1 MSKKL
6 SKKLKWVIPFAVLS
20 VTCMSVGI
28 VSGCKKK
35 PPVEEHT
42 HAYEWKHDNDEHWK
56 ECPADGAE
64 QEGTR
69 GEHVF
74 VAGECECGA
83 TETVV
88 VKKYGKV
95 TGTVKLHKL
104 GGYETDFT
112 DVTVDMGDEV
122 QPVFDKTT
130 GTFTIDEVEVDKY
143 YSLTVSKP
151 GYQSYAVTVQV
162 PTENETVTI
171 GGQKGIVLEYQ
182 AFSVIVYDEEL
193 HDFSNINNENPT
205 IKVNGRGGQ
214 SLDIISSDTYEDV
227 SLKIET
233 KASNG
238 GVVQGV
244 ILKFEDGKSAILNI
258 KTDQSLIQYR
268 PELWGM
274 KSVFGDRWVESKAG
288 SVTAEDKNKFNGDG
302 VELNLVRKGGK
313 LIAFVDGRFILETSL
328 PDGYEDDKVQVG
340 FYSFDVKQN
349 AEWAIGVSETL
360 PALESALD
368 IEVTQPDNAGCT
380 VTATP
385 EKQKYAFGEEVELTV
400 TAASGYMLSALTVNG
415 EDKFS
420 ALNEGKLTLLADRE
434 NIEVAATFVEKEDM
448 ALNLTVKGKKLGQTT
463 ALAAGTKVSFSGI
476 SEKFTVNAEGKIT
489 ADTIAKARYTISVD
503 GYFAKDIILDEN
515 LTEVVLEYDTFYAG
529 YHKPG
534 SAGGGDGDNWDGYY
548 GNPDKI
554 DKSHVNDAD
563 PYFTVDSTDF
573 YQYTNDKYSDVVASI
588 TAKAGMTNDE
598 KNECP
603 TIGLVFEGNKAVILR
618 IQMLESGGYKI
629 QWIGSRNWLETSIN
643 GNWDFGTGEEFYNPI
658 SNTLKEKYVSTGL
671 KLSLMR
677 KGDTV
682 YAFIDDVFVAKQTIT
697 GYADKQC
704 SVMFAIAGVKG
715 TQNIPFDITSS
726 VTAPSASVTDKTT
739 DTNGTVTL
747 STTTA
752 EVGTDVTVKVKPN
765 DGYIIGTVKVNG
777 VDVTDRLSGGEYTFT
792 LSGDTEVEATFEEIV
807 VGSINA
813 EVSGK
818 KLGVTG
824 NSLSGDTQVVLT
836 SATAGTR
843 QATLS
848 TVEGKTVLKV
858 DEIIAGKWTVQIE
871 GYIAA
876 EIEVAKNAEYTT
888 AISLEYDT
896 FKDLL
901 GWGKF
906 NFTNQNADTPK
917 FGITNDCAVI
927 LTKDTYAGGVMA
939 SIYLKGENM
948 TAGEGGLVF
957 RFVGEGMADNG
968 ETFTVVM
975 QGTKKVQV
983 SENNL
988 WSKTTVAE
996 GAKFNNLIYF
1006 IECDDDNAH
1015 RYADEHSEEY
1025 LADYANGELKLSV
1038 LRKES
1043 TFYVFLNGRF
1053 VGKQTIAEKY
1063 KNAQCEVGFITA
1075 QLGNTTDWKYWNV
1088 DITDDATDFPALTA
1102 TVTNKTAQDA
1112 HGTVTGIP
1120 AEAVTLGDEVTVTV
1134 TPDDRYKLAALTVN
1148 GVDVTSQISGKDY
1161 TFTVKGATTVTATFE
1176 EIIYGTIEA
1185 EITGKK
1191 LGVTDN
1197 AIAAGTEVTLTAAGF
1212 DPIKVTAVDKE
1223 GVITLSKELPAATWT
1238 VKVEG
1243 YFTTDIIVKAT
1254 ADGEYNTAIA
1264 LEYDLLE
1271 NLTLSWG
1278 WGDKADLSKQ
1288 NDGKIQQLSGTTQWV
1303 SSKDSYNTVAI
1314 SASLLKDGGRQGVF
1328 IRFGDKY
1335 AMIQKENN
1343 DKISWNGE
1351 GNLWGNGTN
1360 ILRETWTEYVKPL
1373 DMDNNEYV
1381 VTLVRE
1387 ANRIFV
1393 FVNGDYYDTK
1403 TLADEYADVKCNVG
1417 IYCTNCPSGERT
1429 FNIEEDISEYRKGAT
1444 VTAVADETQ
1453 GSVEIENAGNIKVGD
1468 TVTVTITPV
1477 EGKFLELLKVGE
1489 TAVRVNVNGETGVAT
1504 YELLVTDAAMTVSA
1518 TFVNAPAGEAEASV
1532 SGAEMGNIPMEVNG
1546 KTLTFK
1552 PESGLDVLLTVKD
1565 NKVKGKL
1572 VPGNYTASLEG
1583 CYDINVTVG
1592 EDGTFENLDDGFKFE
1607 KILFVTNGINEPTK
1621 NIFGEN
1627 NPVVWSADNT
1637 HAASTGKIV
1646 SDKAGK
1652 IYEWSV
1658 EEYQDVALTVTLKS
1672 GNGNQGLIMRFGGQQ
1687 KDVRLRF
1694 EGTKAQWI
1702 GGGGGGWWWGSSC
1715 INDRWDFGSGEDYAN
1730 NMSAALLAKYNG
1742 DGLKLTLARKGG
1754 TVYAL
1759 IDGKIYSAQS
1769 VSDFADKKVR
1779 LAVFVEGATSG
1790 YNIPFVI
1797 EDTDE
1802 VLARAGVAAGTD
1814 LTGYMGTWTNEEGN
1828 LKVEGNRGYAEFNTS
1843 GVKESA
1849 KIHIAK
1855 DNAGEQGLI
1864 YRFSDGKYIA
1874 VRYQKYEKD
1883 SVEKYKIQY
1892 TMDTI
1897 LITDGSLKNW
1907 TDFNIEGE
1915 DATAFVANGADLTF
1929 IRDGNTFYVM
1939 LNDKL
1944 LDKSTLDNKYSEM
1957 QGAMGVM
1964 IWNSNK
1970 VAFGYEHKT
1979 GDDVTVPAE

>member
-1 MSKKL
+1 MSKKF

-20 VTCMSVGI
+20 LTCASVG
-28 VSGCKKK
+28 VMAGCKD
-35 PPVEEHT
+35 PEEEHT
-42 HAYEWKHDNDEHWK
+42 HVYEWQHNETEHWK
-56 ECPADGAE
+56 ECPADGEEEA
-64 QEGTR
+64 GTR
-69 GEHVF
+69 GEHLF

-83 TETVV
+83 TETVA

-122 QPVFDKTT
+122 HPVFDKTT
-130 GTFTIDEVEVDKY
+130 GTFTIDEVEVNKY

-151 GYQSYAVTVQV
+151 GYQPYTVTVQV

-244 ILKFEDGKSAILNI
+244 ILKFEDGKCAILNI

-368 IEVTQPDNAGCT
+368 IDVTQPDNAGCT

-463 ALAAGTKVSFSGI
+463 ALAEGTKVSLSGI

-489 ADTIAKARYTISVD
+489 ADTIAKARYTISVE

-534 SAGGGDGDNWDGYY
+534 SAGGGDNDNWDGYY

-618 IQMLESGGYKI
+618 IQMLESGGYKV

-682 YAFIDDVFVAKQTIT
+682 YAFVDDVFVAKQTIT

-715 TQNIPFDITSS
+715 TQNIPFDISS
-726 VTAPSASVTDKTT
+726 GVAAPTASVTDKTT

-752 EVGTDVTVKVKPN
+752 EVGTDVTIKVEPN
-765 DGYIIGTVKVNG
+765 DGYIIGTVEVNG

-792 LSGDTEVEATFEEIV
+792 LSGDTEVEATFEEITT
-807 VGSINA
+807 GSINA

-843 QATLS
+843 QAALS

-858 DEIIAGKWTVQIE
+858 DEIVAGKWTVQIE

-876 EIEVAKNAEYTT
+876 EIEVAKNGEYTT
-888 AISLEYDT
+888 AITLEYDT
-896 FKDLL
+896 FSVIVHDRELHDFSNVNNPNSTIKVNGSGKQSFNVISQDKYDAVCVTINTQSKSAGVIQGILL
-901 GWGKF
+901 KFEDGNYAIMNIKTDQSLVQYRPGMWGMNSVFGSDKWVESAAGTVTQSDIDKF
-906 NFTNQNADTPK
+906 NGDGVVLKLVRT
-917 FGITNDCAVI
+917 
-927 LTKDTYAGGVMA
+927 GGKMYTFVD
-939 SIYLKGENM
+939 G
-948 TAGEGGLVF
+948 
-957 RFVGEGMADNG
+957 RFVHVAALPEGYEDD
-968 ETFTVVM
+968 
-975 QGTKKVQV
+975 KVQV
-983 SENNL
+983 GFFAFDVKANAEWAIDISETL
-988 WSKTTVAE
+988 
-996 GAKFNNLIYF
+996 
-1006 IECDDDNAH
+1006 
-1015 RYADEHSEEY
+1015 
-1025 LADYANGELKLSV
+1025 
-1038 LRKES
+1038 
-1043 TFYVFLNGRF
+1043 
-1053 VGKQTIAEKY
+1053 
-1063 KNAQCEVGFITA
+1063 
-1075 QLGNTTDWKYWNV
+1075 
-1088 DITDDATDFPALTA
+1088 PALTA
-1102 TVTNKTAQDA
+1102 TVTNETAQDA

-1120 AEAVTLGDEVTVTV
+1120 AEAVTLGDEVTVTIAPEEGYIIG
-1134 TPDDRYKLAALTVN
+1134 TLKVN
-1148 GVDVTSQISGKDY
+1148 DVDVTSKISGKDY
-1161 TFTVKGATTVTATFE
+1161 TFAVKGNTTVVATFE
-1176 EIIYGTIEA
+1176 EIVVGSINAEVSGKRLGASDLNGLKVTLKNSLNEYIGTVSGGKLEISDVISGTYTVSTEYTIAETEIAVEANTEYTEAIDLTQRVFIHNLYGDKVADSEIDYTHVFDENGYVAVGENGGYIYEFIPEAYGNVVFSTVFKKSSTTQNIQAIGFIFGDYWNNEKLGAAVRIEENVGNGTAKFQWQGDWGGCAPGINFGATTGWQDFNDGFNPISSELKAKYAGEGITVTIVRNGTTLDTYLDGVLAHRAENVKKLTADMKVYPFIATQDATPNSKFYFSIDKLETAEAKIAVTPTTGISVTTDKTSYSAGEEATITVSREEGYVLDKIQIGARCYDKLEFDENAVATIKVKIAGNVEIKTTASQVTMTKTSLESNVIGKKYGSTENLVIADGTAFKVFNNNFSYLGTVTDGKISIPSIVNGTYTVHVEDENYVDNTVTVGDTAYTSDITLAYLIFTSAPASADLSEIYSGKVTATGKGGIELTTKESYTDCTVEAVFDVPDYNSRRYSVALIFDDGKDFRVDLAVQDNGSNMLQETNWNSMMLNWAWVNFPENYFAEGTNSYTEA
-1185 EITGKK
+1185 EIRSEFIAKGLTYKLERTG
-1191 LGVTDN
+1191 
-1197 AIAAGTEVTLTAAGF
+1197 
-1212 DPIKVTAVDKE
+1212 
-1223 GVITLSKELPAATWT
+1223 ST
-1238 VKVEG
+1238 VKL
-1243 YFTTDIIVKAT
+1243 YI
-1254 ADGEYNTAIA
+1254 N
-1264 LEYDLLE
+1264 
-1271 NLTLSWG
+1271 
-1278 WGDKADLSKQ
+1278 
-1288 NDGKIQQLSGTTQWV
+1288 
-1303 SSKDSYNTVAI
+1303 
-1314 SASLLKDGGRQGVF
+1314 GVLM
-1328 IRFGDKY
+1328 K
-1335 AMIQKENN
+1335 
-1343 DKISWNGE
+1343 
-1351 GNLWGNGTN
+1351 
-1360 ILRETWTEYVKPL
+1360 
-1373 DMDNNEYV
+1373 
-1381 VTLVRE
+1381 
-1387 ANRIFV
+1387 
-1393 FVNGDYYDTK
+1393 
-1403 TLADEYADVKCNVG
+1403 
-1417 IYCTNCPSGERT
+1417 
-1429 FNIEEDISEYRKGAT
+1429 
-1444 VTAVADETQ
+1444 
-1453 GSVEIENAGNIKVGD
+1453 
-1468 TVTVTITPV
+1468 
-1477 EGKFLELLKVGE
+1477 
-1489 TAVRVNVNGETGVAT
+1489 T
-1504 YELLVTDAAMTVSA
+1504 YEL
-1518 TFVNAPAGEAEASV
+1518 
-1532 SGAEMGNIPMEVNG
+1532 
-1546 KTLTFK
+1546 
-1552 PESGLDVLLTVKD
+1552 
-1565 NKVKGKL
+1565 
-1572 VPGNYTASLEG
+1572 
-1583 CYDINVTVG
+1583 
-1592 EDGTFENLDDGFKFE
+1592 
-1607 KILFVTNGINEPTK
+1607 
-1621 NIFGEN
+1621 
-1627 NPVVWSADNT
+1627 
-1637 HAASTGKIV
+1637 TG
-1646 SDKAGK
+1646 
-1652 IYEWSV
+1652 
-1658 EEYQDVALTVTLKS
+1658 
-1672 GNGNQGLIMRFGGQQ
+1672 
-1687 KDVRLRF
+1687 
-1694 EGTKAQWI
+1694 
-1702 GGGGGGWWWGSSC
+1702 
-1715 INDRWDFGSGEDYAN
+1715 DYAN
-1730 NMSAALLAKYNG
+1730 K
-1742 DGLKLTLARKGG
+1742 
-1754 TVYAL
+1754 
-1759 IDGKIYSAQS
+1759 SAQIRFIQDS
-1769 VSDFADKKVR
+1769 
-1779 LAVFVEGATSG
+1779 
-1790 YNIPFVI
+1790 N
-1797 EDTDE
+1797 
-1802 VLARAGVAAGTD
+1802 GTD
-1814 LTGYMGTWTNEEGN
+1814 GTKGFTFAINVPEATN
-1828 LKVEGNRGYAEFNTS
+1828 
-1843 GVKESA
+1843 
-1849 KIHIAK
+1849 
-1855 DNAGEQGLI
+1855 
-1864 YRFSDGKYIA
+1864 
-1874 VRYQKYEKD
+1874 
-1883 SVEKYKIQY
+1883 
-1892 TMDTI
+1892 
-1897 LITDGSLKNW
+1897 
-1907 TDFNIEGE
+1907 
-1915 DATAFVANGADLTF
+1915 
-1929 IRDGNTFYVM
+1929 
-1939 LNDKL
+1939 
-1944 LDKSTLDNKYSEM
+1944 
-1957 QGAMGVM
+1957 
-1964 IWNSNK
+1964 
-1970 VAFGYEHKT
+1970 
-1979 GDDVTVPAE
+1979 

>member
-1 MSKKL
+1 MFKETKMSKKL

-64 QEGTR
+64 EEGTR

-151 GYQSYAVTVQV
+151 GYQPYTVTVQV

-238 GVVQGV
+238 GVIQGV
-244 ILKFEDGKSAILNI
+244 ILKFEDGKCAILNI

-368 IEVTQPDNAGCT
+368 IEVTQPDDAGCT

-463 ALAAGTKVSFSGI
+463 ALAAGTKVSLSGI

-534 SAGGGDGDNWDGYY
+534 SAGGGDKDNWDGYY

-588 TAKAGMTNDE
+588 TVKSDMTDN
-598 KNECP
+598 CP
-603 TIGLVFEGNKAVILR
+603 TVGLVFEGNKAVMLR
-618 IQMLESGGYKI
+618 IEKKSDGNYKV
-629 QWIGSRNWLETSIN
+629 QWIGSGYWLETAIN
-643 GNWDFGTGEEFYNPI
+643 GNWDFGEGEEFYNPI

-715 TQNIPFDITSS
+715 TQNIPFDISS
-726 VTAPSASVTDKTT
+726 GVAAPTASVTDKTT

-752 EVGTDVTVKVKPN
+752 EVGTDVTVKVEPN

-858 DEIIAGKWTVQIE
+858 DEIVAGKWTVQIE

-876 EIEVAKNAEYTT
+876 EIEVAKAVEYTT

-896 FKDLL
+896 FSVIVYDHNLHDFSNVNNPNSTIKVNGSGKQSFDVISRDKYDDVCVTINTQSKSAGVIQGILL
-901 GWGKF
+901 KFEDGNYAMLNIKTDQSLVQYRPGMWGMNSVFGSDKWVESAAGTVTQSDIDKF
-906 NFTNQNADTPK
+906 N
-917 FGITNDCAVI
+917 
-927 LTKDTYAGGVMA
+927 
-939 SIYLKGENM
+939 
-948 TAGEGGLVF
+948 GEGVVLKLVRTGGKMYTF
-957 RFVGEGMADNG
+957 VDGRFVHVATLPEGYEDD
-968 ETFTVVM
+968 
-975 QGTKKVQV
+975 KVQV
-983 SENNL
+983 GFFAFDVNANAEWAISVSETL
-988 WSKTTVAE
+988 
-996 GAKFNNLIYF
+996 
-1006 IECDDDNAH
+1006 
-1015 RYADEHSEEY
+1015 
-1025 LADYANGELKLSV
+1025 
-1038 LRKES
+1038 
-1043 TFYVFLNGRF
+1043 
-1053 VGKQTIAEKY
+1053 
-1063 KNAQCEVGFITA
+1063 
-1075 QLGNTTDWKYWNV
+1075 
-1088 DITDDATDFPALTA
+1088 PALTA
-1102 TVTNKTAQDA
+1102 TVTNETARDA
-1112 HGTVTGIP
+1112 HGAVTGIP
-1120 AEAVTLGDEVTVTV
+1120 AEAVTLGDEVTVTIAPEEGYIIG
-1134 TPDDRYKLAALTVN
+1134 TLKVN

-1161 TFTVKGATTVTATFE
+1161 TFAVNGNTTVVATFE
-1176 EIIYGTIEA
+1176 EIVVGSINAEVSGKRLGASDLNGLKVTLKNSLNEYTGTVSGGKLEIPDVISGTYTVSTEYTIAKTEIAVEANTEYTEAIDLTQRVFIHNLYGDKVADSEIDYTHVFDENGYVAVGENGGYIYEFIPEAYGNVVFSTVFKKSSTTQNIQAIGFIFGDYWNNEKLGAAVRIEENVGNGTAKFQWQGDWGGCAPGINFGATTGWQDFNDGFNPISSELKAKYAGEGITVTIVRNGTTLDTYLDGVLAHRAENVKKLTADMKVYPFIATQDATPNSKFYFSIDKLETAEAKITVTPTTGISVTTDKTSYSAGEEATITVSREEGYVLDKIQIGARCYDKLEFDENAVATIKVKVAGNVAVKTTASQVTMTKTSLESNVFGKKYGSTENLVIADGTAFKVFNNNFSYLGTVTDGKISIPSIVNGTYTVHVDDENYVDNTVTVGDTAYISDITLAYLIFTSAPASADLSEIYSGKVTATGNGGIELTTKESYTDCTVEAVFDVPDYNSRRYSVALVFDDGKDFRVDLAVQDNGSNMLQETNWNSMMLNWAWVNFPAGYKIDGKDKTGNSYTEA
-1185 EITGKK
+1185 EIRSEFIAKGLTYK
-1191 LGVTDN
+1191 L
-1197 AIAAGTEVTLTAAGF
+1197 
-1212 DPIKVTAVDKE
+1212 
-1223 GVITLSKELPAATWT
+1223 
-1238 VKVEG
+1238 
-1243 YFTTDIIVKAT
+1243 
-1254 ADGEYNTAIA
+1254 
-1264 LEYDLLE
+1264 
-1271 NLTLSWG
+1271 
-1278 WGDKADLSKQ
+1278 
-1288 NDGKIQQLSGTTQWV
+1288 
-1303 SSKDSYNTVAI
+1303 
-1314 SASLLKDGGRQGVF
+1314 
-1328 IRFGDKY
+1328 
-1335 AMIQKENN
+1335 
-1343 DKISWNGE
+1343 
-1351 GNLWGNGTN
+1351 
-1360 ILRETWTEYVKPL
+1360 
-1373 DMDNNEYV
+1373 
-1381 VTLVRE
+1381 
-1387 ANRIFV
+1387 
-1393 FVNGDYYDTK
+1393 
-1403 TLADEYADVKCNVG
+1403 
-1417 IYCTNCPSGERT
+1417 ERT
-1429 FNIEEDISEYRKGAT
+1429 
-1444 VTAVADETQ
+1444 
-1453 GSVEIENAGNIKVGD
+1453 GSTIKLY
-1468 TVTVTITPV
+1468 I
-1477 EGKFLELLKVGE
+1477 
-1489 TAVRVNVNGETGVAT
+1489 NGVLMKT
-1504 YELLVTDAAMTVSA
+1504 YEL
-1518 TFVNAPAGEAEASV
+1518 
-1532 SGAEMGNIPMEVNG
+1532 
-1546 KTLTFK
+1546 
-1552 PESGLDVLLTVKD
+1552 
-1565 NKVKGKL
+1565 
-1572 VPGNYTASLEG
+1572 
-1583 CYDINVTVG
+1583 
-1592 EDGTFENLDDGFKFE
+1592 
-1607 KILFVTNGINEPTK
+1607 
-1621 NIFGEN
+1621 
-1627 NPVVWSADNT
+1627 
-1637 HAASTGKIV
+1637 TG
-1646 SDKAGK
+1646 
-1652 IYEWSV
+1652 
-1658 EEYQDVALTVTLKS
+1658 
-1672 GNGNQGLIMRFGGQQ
+1672 
-1687 KDVRLRF
+1687 
-1694 EGTKAQWI
+1694 
-1702 GGGGGGWWWGSSC
+1702 
-1715 INDRWDFGSGEDYAN
+1715 DYAN
-1730 NMSAALLAKYNG
+1730 K
-1742 DGLKLTLARKGG
+1742 
-1754 TVYAL
+1754 
-1759 IDGKIYSAQS
+1759 SAQIRFIQDS
-1769 VSDFADKKVR
+1769 
-1779 LAVFVEGATSG
+1779 
-1790 YNIPFVI
+1790 N
-1797 EDTDE
+1797 
-1802 VLARAGVAAGTD
+1802 GTD
-1814 LTGYMGTWTNEEGN
+1814 GTKGFTFAINVPEATN
-1828 LKVEGNRGYAEFNTS
+1828 
-1843 GVKESA
+1843 
-1849 KIHIAK
+1849 
-1855 DNAGEQGLI
+1855 
-1864 YRFSDGKYIA
+1864 
-1874 VRYQKYEKD
+1874 
-1883 SVEKYKIQY
+1883 
-1892 TMDTI
+1892 
-1897 LITDGSLKNW
+1897 
-1907 TDFNIEGE
+1907 
-1915 DATAFVANGADLTF
+1915 
-1929 IRDGNTFYVM
+1929 
-1939 LNDKL
+1939 
-1944 LDKSTLDNKYSEM
+1944 
-1957 QGAMGVM
+1957 
-1964 IWNSNK
+1964 
-1970 VAFGYEHKT
+1970 
-1979 GDDVTVPAE
+1979 

>member
-64 QEGTR
+64 EEGTR

-151 GYQSYAVTVQV
+151 GYQPYTVTVQV

-238 GVVQGV
+238 GVIQGV
-244 ILKFEDGKSAILNI
+244 ILKFEDGKCAILNI

-328 PDGYEDDKVQVG
+328 PEGYEDDKVQVG

-368 IEVTQPDNAGCT
+368 IEVTQPDDAGCT

-463 ALAAGTKVSFSGI
+463 ALAEGTKVSLSGI

-529 YHKPG
+529 YHEPG

-588 TAKAGMTNDE
+588 TVKSDMTDN
-598 KNECP
+598 CP
-603 TIGLVFEGNKAVILR
+603 TVGLVFEGNKAVMLR
-618 IQMLESGGYKI
+618 IEKKPDGNYKV
-629 QWIGSRNWLETSIN
+629 QWIGSGYWLETAIN

-682 YAFIDDVFVAKQTIT
+682 YAFVDDVFVAKQTIT

-704 SVMFAIAGVKG
+704 RVMFAIAGVKG

-726 VTAPSASVTDKTT
+726 VTAPTASVTDKTT

-752 EVGTDVTVKVKPN
+752 EVGTDVTVKVEPN

-858 DEIIAGKWTVQIE
+858 DEIVAGKWTVQIE

-888 AISLEYDT
+888 AISLEYDM
-896 FKDLL
+896 FKELL

-948 TAGEGGLVF
+948 KAGEGGLVF

-975 QGTKKVQV
+975 QNTKKVQV

-988 WSKTTVAE
+988 WNKTTVAE

-1025 LADYANGELKLSV
+1025 LADYANGGLKLSV

-1102 TVTNKTAQDA
+1102 TVTNETARDA

-1120 AEAVTLGDEVTVTV
+1120 AEAVTLGDEVTVTIAPEEGYIIG
-1134 TPDDRYKLAALTVN
+1134 TLKVN
-1148 GVDVTSQISGKDY
+1148 GVDVTSQISGKEY
-1161 TFTVKGATTVTATFE
+1161 TFAVKGNTTVVATFE
-1176 EIIYGTIEA
+1176 EIVVGSINAEVSGKRLGASDLNGLKVTLKNSLNEYIGTVSGGKLEIPDVISGTYTVSTEYTIAKTEIAVEANTEYTEAIDLTQRVFIHNLYGDKVADSEIDYTHVFDENGYVAVGENGGYIYEFIPEAYGNVVFSTVFKKSSTTQNIQAIGFIFGDYWNNEKLGAAVRIEENVGNGTAKFQWQGDWGGCAPGINFGATTSWQDFNDGFNPISSELKAKYAGEGITVTIVRNGTTLDTYLDGVLAHRAENVKKLTADMKVYPFIATQDATPNSKFYFSIDKLETAEAKIAVTPTTGISVTTDKTSYSAGEEATITVSREEGYVLDKIQIGARCYDKLEFDENAVATIKVKVAGNVEIKTTASQVTMTKTSLESNVIGKKYGSTENLVIADGTAFKVFNNNFSYLGTVTDGKISIPSIVNGTYTVHVDDENYVDNTVTVGDTAYTSDITLAYLIFTSAPASADLSEIYSGKVTATGNGGIELTTKESYTDCTVEAVFDVPDYNSRRYSVALVFDDGKDFRVDLAVQDNGSNMLQETNWNSMMLNWAWVNFPNDYFAAGNNSYTEA
-1185 EITGKK
+1185 EIRSEFIAKGLTYK
-1191 LGVTDN
+1191 L
-1197 AIAAGTEVTLTAAGF
+1197 
-1212 DPIKVTAVDKE
+1212 
-1223 GVITLSKELPAATWT
+1223 
-1238 VKVEG
+1238 
-1243 YFTTDIIVKAT
+1243 
-1254 ADGEYNTAIA
+1254 
-1264 LEYDLLE
+1264 
-1271 NLTLSWG
+1271 
-1278 WGDKADLSKQ
+1278 
-1288 NDGKIQQLSGTTQWV
+1288 
-1303 SSKDSYNTVAI
+1303 
-1314 SASLLKDGGRQGVF
+1314 
-1328 IRFGDKY
+1328 
-1335 AMIQKENN
+1335 
-1343 DKISWNGE
+1343 
-1351 GNLWGNGTN
+1351 
-1360 ILRETWTEYVKPL
+1360 
-1373 DMDNNEYV
+1373 
-1381 VTLVRE
+1381 
-1387 ANRIFV
+1387 
-1393 FVNGDYYDTK
+1393 
-1403 TLADEYADVKCNVG
+1403 
-1417 IYCTNCPSGERT
+1417 ERT
-1429 FNIEEDISEYRKGAT
+1429 
-1444 VTAVADETQ
+1444 
-1453 GSVEIENAGNIKVGD
+1453 GSTIKLY
-1468 TVTVTITPV
+1468 I
-1477 EGKFLELLKVGE
+1477 
-1489 TAVRVNVNGETGVAT
+1489 NGVLMKT
-1504 YELLVTDAAMTVSA
+1504 YEL
-1518 TFVNAPAGEAEASV
+1518 
-1532 SGAEMGNIPMEVNG
+1532 
-1546 KTLTFK
+1546 
-1552 PESGLDVLLTVKD
+1552 
-1565 NKVKGKL
+1565 
-1572 VPGNYTASLEG
+1572 
-1583 CYDINVTVG
+1583 
-1592 EDGTFENLDDGFKFE
+1592 
-1607 KILFVTNGINEPTK
+1607 
-1621 NIFGEN
+1621 
-1627 NPVVWSADNT
+1627 
-1637 HAASTGKIV
+1637 TG
-1646 SDKAGK
+1646 
-1652 IYEWSV
+1652 
-1658 EEYQDVALTVTLKS
+1658 
-1672 GNGNQGLIMRFGGQQ
+1672 
-1687 KDVRLRF
+1687 
-1694 EGTKAQWI
+1694 
-1702 GGGGGGWWWGSSC
+1702 
-1715 INDRWDFGSGEDYAN
+1715 DYAN
-1730 NMSAALLAKYNG
+1730 K
-1742 DGLKLTLARKGG
+1742 
-1754 TVYAL
+1754 
-1759 IDGKIYSAQS
+1759 SAQIRFIQDS
-1769 VSDFADKKVR
+1769 
-1779 LAVFVEGATSG
+1779 
-1790 YNIPFVI
+1790 N
-1797 EDTDE
+1797 
-1802 VLARAGVAAGTD
+1802 GTD
-1814 LTGYMGTWTNEEGN
+1814 GTKGFTFAINVPEATN
-1828 LKVEGNRGYAEFNTS
+1828 
-1843 GVKESA
+1843 
-1849 KIHIAK
+1849 
-1855 DNAGEQGLI
+1855 
-1864 YRFSDGKYIA
+1864 
-1874 VRYQKYEKD
+1874 
-1883 SVEKYKIQY
+1883 
-1892 TMDTI
+1892 
-1897 LITDGSLKNW
+1897 
-1907 TDFNIEGE
+1907 
-1915 DATAFVANGADLTF
+1915 
-1929 IRDGNTFYVM
+1929 
-1939 LNDKL
+1939 
-1944 LDKSTLDNKYSEM
+1944 
-1957 QGAMGVM
+1957 
-1964 IWNSNK
+1964 
-1970 VAFGYEHKT
+1970 
-1979 GDDVTVPAE
+1979 

>member
-64 QEGTR
+64 EEGTR

-151 GYQSYAVTVQV
+151 GYQPYTVTVQV

-238 GVVQGV
+238 GVIQGV
-244 ILKFEDGKSAILNI
+244 ILKFEDGKCAILNI

-368 IEVTQPDNAGCT
+368 IEVTQPDDAGCT

-463 ALAAGTKVSFSGI
+463 ALAAGTKVSLSGI

-534 SAGGGDGDNWDGYY
+534 SAGGGDKDNWDGYY

-588 TAKAGMTNDE
+588 TVKSDMTDN
-598 KNECP
+598 CP
-603 TIGLVFEGNKAVILR
+603 TVGLVFEGNKAVMLR
-618 IQMLESGGYKI
+618 IEKKSDGNYKV
-629 QWIGSRNWLETSIN
+629 QWIGSGYWLETAIN
-643 GNWDFGTGEEFYNPI
+643 GNWDFGEGEEFYNPI

-715 TQNIPFDITSS
+715 TQNIPFDISS
-726 VTAPSASVTDKTT
+726 GVAAPTASVTDKTT

-752 EVGTDVTVKVKPN
+752 EVGTDVTVKVEPN

-858 DEIIAGKWTVQIE
+858 DEIVAGKWTVQIE

-876 EIEVAKNAEYTT
+876 EIEVAKAVEYTT

-896 FKDLL
+896 FSVIVYDHNLHDFSNVNNPNSTIKVNGSGKQSFDVISRDKYDDVCVTINTQSKSAGVIQGILL
-901 GWGKF
+901 KFEDGNYAMLNIKTDQSLVQYRPGMWGMNSVFGSDKWVESAAGTVTQSDIDKF
-906 NFTNQNADTPK
+906 N
-917 FGITNDCAVI
+917 
-927 LTKDTYAGGVMA
+927 
-939 SIYLKGENM
+939 
-948 TAGEGGLVF
+948 GEGVVLKLVRTGGKMYTF
-957 RFVGEGMADNG
+957 VDGRFVHVATLPEGYEDD
-968 ETFTVVM
+968 
-975 QGTKKVQV
+975 KVQV
-983 SENNL
+983 GFFAFDVNANAEWAISVSETL
-988 WSKTTVAE
+988 
-996 GAKFNNLIYF
+996 
-1006 IECDDDNAH
+1006 
-1015 RYADEHSEEY
+1015 
-1025 LADYANGELKLSV
+1025 
-1038 LRKES
+1038 
-1043 TFYVFLNGRF
+1043 
-1053 VGKQTIAEKY
+1053 
-1063 KNAQCEVGFITA
+1063 
-1075 QLGNTTDWKYWNV
+1075 
-1088 DITDDATDFPALTA
+1088 PALTA
-1102 TVTNKTAQDA
+1102 TVTNETARDA
-1112 HGTVTGIP
+1112 HGAVTGIP
-1120 AEAVTLGDEVTVTV
+1120 AEAVTLGDEVTVTIAPEEGYIIG
-1134 TPDDRYKLAALTVN
+1134 TLKVN

-1161 TFTVKGATTVTATFE
+1161 TFAVNGNTTVVATFE
-1176 EIIYGTIEA
+1176 EIVVGSINAEVSGKRLGASDLNGLKVTLKNSLNEYTGTVSGGKLEIPDVISGTYTVSTEYTIAKTEIAVEANTEYTEAIDLTQRVFIHNLYGDKVADSEIDYTHVFDENGYVAVGENGGYIYEFIPEAYGNVVFSTVFKKSSTTQNIQAIGFIFGDYWNNEKLGAAVRIEENVGNGTAKFQWQGDWGGCAPGINFGATTGWQDFNDGFNPISSELKAKYAGEGITVTIVRNGTTLDTYLDGVLAHRAENVKKLTADMKVYPFIATQDATPNSKFYFSIDKLETAEAKITVTPTTGISVTTDKTSYSAGEEATITVSREEGYVLDKIQIGARCYDKLEFDENAVATIKVKVAGNVAVKTTASQVTMTKTSLESNVFGKKYGSTENLVIADGTAFKVFNNNFSYLGTVTDGKISIPSIVNGTYTVHVDDENYVDNTVTVGDTAYISDITLAYLIFTSAPASADLSEIYSGKVTATGNGGIELTTKESYTDCTVEAVFDVPDYNSRRYSVALVFDDGKDFRVDLAVQDNGSNMLQETNWNSMMLNWAWVNFPAGYKIDGKDKTGNSYTEA
-1185 EITGKK
+1185 EIRSEFIAKGLTYK
-1191 LGVTDN
+1191 L
-1197 AIAAGTEVTLTAAGF
+1197 
-1212 DPIKVTAVDKE
+1212 
-1223 GVITLSKELPAATWT
+1223 
-1238 VKVEG
+1238 
-1243 YFTTDIIVKAT
+1243 
-1254 ADGEYNTAIA
+1254 
-1264 LEYDLLE
+1264 
-1271 NLTLSWG
+1271 
-1278 WGDKADLSKQ
+1278 
-1288 NDGKIQQLSGTTQWV
+1288 
-1303 SSKDSYNTVAI
+1303 
-1314 SASLLKDGGRQGVF
+1314 
-1328 IRFGDKY
+1328 
-1335 AMIQKENN
+1335 
-1343 DKISWNGE
+1343 
-1351 GNLWGNGTN
+1351 
-1360 ILRETWTEYVKPL
+1360 
-1373 DMDNNEYV
+1373 
-1381 VTLVRE
+1381 
-1387 ANRIFV
+1387 
-1393 FVNGDYYDTK
+1393 
-1403 TLADEYADVKCNVG
+1403 
-1417 IYCTNCPSGERT
+1417 ERT
-1429 FNIEEDISEYRKGAT
+1429 
-1444 VTAVADETQ
+1444 
-1453 GSVEIENAGNIKVGD
+1453 GSTIKLY
-1468 TVTVTITPV
+1468 I
-1477 EGKFLELLKVGE
+1477 
-1489 TAVRVNVNGETGVAT
+1489 NGVLMKT
-1504 YELLVTDAAMTVSA
+1504 YEL
-1518 TFVNAPAGEAEASV
+1518 
-1532 SGAEMGNIPMEVNG
+1532 
-1546 KTLTFK
+1546 
-1552 PESGLDVLLTVKD
+1552 
-1565 NKVKGKL
+1565 
-1572 VPGNYTASLEG
+1572 
-1583 CYDINVTVG
+1583 
-1592 EDGTFENLDDGFKFE
+1592 
-1607 KILFVTNGINEPTK
+1607 
-1621 NIFGEN
+1621 
-1627 NPVVWSADNT
+1627 
-1637 HAASTGKIV
+1637 TG
-1646 SDKAGK
+1646 
-1652 IYEWSV
+1652 
-1658 EEYQDVALTVTLKS
+1658 
-1672 GNGNQGLIMRFGGQQ
+1672 
-1687 KDVRLRF
+1687 
-1694 EGTKAQWI
+1694 
-1702 GGGGGGWWWGSSC
+1702 
-1715 INDRWDFGSGEDYAN
+1715 DYAN
-1730 NMSAALLAKYNG
+1730 K
-1742 DGLKLTLARKGG
+1742 
-1754 TVYAL
+1754 
-1759 IDGKIYSAQS
+1759 SAQIRFIQDS
-1769 VSDFADKKVR
+1769 
-1779 LAVFVEGATSG
+1779 
-1790 YNIPFVI
+1790 N
-1797 EDTDE
+1797 
-1802 VLARAGVAAGTD
+1802 GTD
-1814 LTGYMGTWTNEEGN
+1814 GTKGFTFAINVPEATN
-1828 LKVEGNRGYAEFNTS
+1828 
-1843 GVKESA
+1843 
-1849 KIHIAK
+1849 
-1855 DNAGEQGLI
+1855 
-1864 YRFSDGKYIA
+1864 
-1874 VRYQKYEKD
+1874 
-1883 SVEKYKIQY
+1883 
-1892 TMDTI
+1892 
-1897 LITDGSLKNW
+1897 
-1907 TDFNIEGE
+1907 
-1915 DATAFVANGADLTF
+1915 
-1929 IRDGNTFYVM
+1929 
-1939 LNDKL
+1939 
-1944 LDKSTLDNKYSEM
+1944 
-1957 QGAMGVM
+1957 
-1964 IWNSNK
+1964 
-1970 VAFGYEHKT
+1970 
-1979 GDDVTVPAE
+1979 

>member
-64 QEGTR
+64 EEGTR

-162 PTENETVTI
+162 PTEDETVTV
-171 GGQKGIVLEYQ
+171 GGERGIILEYEVFGYLTKDSYDKEFHDFSHANDANPYVGFKENDGTKTMNVISNASYTDVAATMRIDYNNSLHGMHTQGIVL
-182 AFSVIVYDEEL
+182 
-193 HDFSNINNENPT
+193 
-205 IKVNGRGGQ
+205 R
-214 SLDIISSDTYEDV
+214 
-227 SLKIET
+227 
-233 KASNG
+233 
-238 GVVQGV
+238 
-244 ILKFEDGKSAILNI
+244 FEDGKHVIVRYHNGDQLNGN
-258 KTDQSLIQYR
+258 IQYVNTTNWA
-268 PELWGM
+268 PDTADKTLFGEDANLNEWGENP
-274 KSVFGDRWVESKAG
+274 VHTL
-288 SVTAEDKNKFNGDG
+288 TAAETAAIKKTEDGGLD
-302 VELNLVRKGGK
+302 LTLVLSDGK
-313 LIAFVDGRFILETSL
+313 LTVLFDGKYISEYQL
-328 PDGYEDDKVQVG
+328 PEGYADKKAQVG
-340 FYSFDVKQN
+340 YFAWN
-349 AEWAIGVSETL
+349 AASNAIFTYGISTSIPDMQTKV
-360 PALESALD
+360 D
-368 IEVTQPDNAGCT
+368 IDVTQPDDAGCT

-463 ALAAGTKVSFSGI
+463 ALAAGTKVSLSGI

-588 TAKAGMTNDE
+588 TVKSDMTDN
-598 KNECP
+598 CP
-603 TIGLVFEGNKAVILR
+603 TVGLVFEGNKAVMLR
-618 IQMLESGGYKI
+618 IEKKSDGNYKV
-629 QWIGSRNWLETSIN
+629 QWIGSGYWLETAIN

-682 YAFIDDVFVAKQTIT
+682 YAFVDDVFVAKQTIT

-715 TQNIPFDITSS
+715 TQNIPFDISS
-726 VTAPSASVTDKTT
+726 GVAAPTASVTDKTT

-752 EVGTDVTVKVKPN
+752 EVGTDVTVKVEPN

-858 DEIIAGKWTVQIE
+858 DEIVAGKWTVKIE

-876 EIEVAKNAEYTT
+876 EIEVAKAVEYTT

-896 FKDLL
+896 FSVIVHDRELHDFSNVNNLNSTIKVNGSGKQSFNVISQDKYDAVCVTINTQSKSAGVIQGILL
-901 GWGKF
+901 KFEDGNYAIMNIKTDQSLVQYRPGMWGMNSVFGSDKWVESAAGTVTQSDIDKF
-906 NFTNQNADTPK
+906 NGDGVVLKLVRT
-917 FGITNDCAVI
+917 
-927 LTKDTYAGGVMA
+927 GGKMYTFVD
-939 SIYLKGENM
+939 G
-948 TAGEGGLVF
+948 
-957 RFVGEGMADNG
+957 RFVHVAALPEGYEDD
-968 ETFTVVM
+968 
-975 QGTKKVQV
+975 KVQV
-983 SENNL
+983 GFFAFDVKANAEWAIDISE
-988 WSKTTVAE
+988 T
-996 GAKFNNLIYF
+996 
-1006 IECDDDNAH
+1006 
-1015 RYADEHSEEY
+1015 
-1025 LADYANGELKLSV
+1025 
-1038 LRKES
+1038 
-1043 TFYVFLNGRF
+1043 
-1053 VGKQTIAEKY
+1053 
-1063 KNAQCEVGFITA
+1063 
-1075 QLGNTTDWKYWNV
+1075 
-1088 DITDDATDFPALTA
+1088 FPALTA
-1102 TVTNKTAQDA
+1102 TVTNETAQDA

-1288 NDGKIQQLSGTTQWV
+1288 NDGKIQQLSGKTQWV

-1314 SASLLKDGGRQGVF
+1314 SASLLKGGGRQGVF

-1417 IYCTNCPSGERT
+1417 IYCTDCPSGERT
-1429 FNIEEDISEYRKGAT
+1429 LDITEDVSEYRKGAT
-1444 VTAVADETQ
+1444 VTAVAGETQ

-1468 TVTVTITPV
+1468 TVTVTVIPV
-1477 EGKFLELLKVGE
+1477 SGKFVESFKVGDE
-1489 TAVRVNVNGETGVAT
+1489 QVRVNVNGETGVAT
-1504 YELLVTDAAMTVSA
+1504 YELLVTDTAMTVSA

-1572 VPGNYTASLEG
+1572 VSGSYKVSLEG

-1607 KILFVTNGINEPTK
+1607 KILFVTNGINEPEK

-1627 NPVVWSADNT
+1627 NPVLWSADNT

-1652 IYEWSV
+1652 MYEWSV
-1658 EEYQDVALTVTLKS
+1658 EEYKDVAFTVTLKN

-1702 GGGGGGWWWGSSC
+1702 GGGDGGWWWGSSC
-1715 INDRWDFGSGEDYAN
+1715 IIDRWDFGSGENYAN
-1730 NMSAALLAKYNG
+1730 NMSAELLEKYNG
-1742 DGLKLTLARKGG
+1742 TDGLKLTIARKGAM
-1754 TVYAL
+1754 VYAL
-1759 IDGKIYSAQS
+1759 IDGKVFAAQNLGNEY
-1769 VSDFADKKVR
+1769 ATKNVR
-1779 LAVFVEGATSG
+1779 LCYFAESSTVG
-1790 YNIPFVI
+1790 YEVPFVI
-1797 EDTDE
+1797 SADVDALLAANTDGNSAMNVLGKWTVTDTT
-1802 VLARAGVAAGTD
+1802 LAVTGDGYLEFAPTSAA
-1814 LTGYMGTWTNEEGN
+1814 
-1828 LKVEGNRGYAEFNTS
+1828 
-1843 GVKESA
+1843 VKESLA
-1849 KIHIAK
+1849 VTLK
-1855 DNAGEQGLI
+1855 DDNSTAGKKAQGVV
-1864 YRFSDGKYIA
+1864 YRFADGTWIAARMETSTSETYIQYADDMILPKAGGTITGWALVKNFDKSLLTDGVSLKMVRDGKAIYVLLGDEVID
-1874 VRYQKYEKD
+1874 VKVLDDKYA
-1883 SVEKYKIQY
+1883 
-1892 TMDTI
+1892 TMDGAFAATI
-1897 LITDGSLKNW
+1897 ESGTGN
-1907 TDFNIEGE
+1907 
-1915 DATAFVANGADLTF
+1915 AFA
-1929 IRDGNTFYVM
+1929 
-1939 LNDKL
+1939 
-1944 LDKSTLDNKYSEM
+1944 
-1957 QGAMGVM
+1957 
-1964 IWNSNK
+1964 
-1970 VAFGYEHKT
+1970 YEYKT

>member
-162 PTENETVTI
+162 PTEDETVTI

-182 AFSVIVYDEEL
+182 AFSVIVYDEDL

-238 GVVQGV
+238 GVIQGV
-244 ILKFEDGKSAILNI
+244 ILKFEDGKCAILNI

-368 IEVTQPDNAGCT
+368 IYVTQPDNAGCT

-463 ALAAGTKVSFSGI
+463 ALAEGTKVSLSGI

-534 SAGGGDGDNWDGYY
+534 SAGGGDNDNWDGYY

-554 DKSHVNDAD
+554 DKSNVNDAD

-588 TAKAGMTNDE
+588 TVKSDMTDN
-598 KNECP
+598 CP
-603 TIGLVFEGNKAVILR
+603 TVGLVFEGNKAVMLR
-618 IQMLESGGYKI
+618 IEKKSDGNYKV
-629 QWIGSRNWLETSIN
+629 QWIGSGYWLETAIN
-643 GNWDFGTGEEFYNPI
+643 GNWDFGEGEEFYNPI

-682 YAFIDDVFVAKQTIT
+682 YAFVDDVFVAKQTIT

-704 SVMFAIAGVKG
+704 SVVFAIAGVKG
-715 TQNIPFDITSS
+715 TQNIPFDISSS
-726 VTAPSASVTDKTT
+726 VTAPTASVTDKTT

-752 EVGTDVTVKVKPN
+752 EVGTDVTVKVEPN

-858 DEIIAGKWTVQIE
+858 DEIVAGKWTVQIE

-888 AISLEYDT
+888 AISLEYDM
-896 FKDLL
+896 FKELL

-948 TAGEGGLVF
+948 TTGEGGLVF

-975 QGTKKVQV
+975 QNTKKVQV
-983 SENNL
+983 SENKL
-988 WSKTTVAE
+988 WDKTTIAE

-1015 RYADEHSEEY
+1015 RYADEHSGEY

-1102 TVTNKTAQDA
+1102 TVTNETAQEA

-1148 GVDVTSQISGKDY
+1148 GVDVTSQISGKEY
-1161 TFTVKGATTVTATFE
+1161 TFAVKGNTTVVATFE
-1176 EIIYGTIEA
+1176 EITVGSIAA

-1191 LGVTDN
+1191 LGVTGN
-1197 AIAAGTEVTLTAAGF
+1197 AITAGTKVTLTAAGL
-1212 DPIKVTAVDKE
+1212 DTVETQTVEKDGTIALSVAE
-1223 GVITLSKELPAATWT
+1223 ITAATWT
-1238 VKVEG
+1238 VTVEG
-1243 YFTTDIIVKAT
+1243 YFTTELTVVKNT
-1254 ADGEYNTAIA
+1254 PYTTAIA

-1288 NDGKIQQLSGTTQWV
+1288 NDGKIQQLSGATQWV

-1335 AMIQKENN
+1335 AMIQKEKN

-1373 DMDNNEYV
+1373 DMDKNEYV

-1417 IYCTNCPSGERT
+1417 IYCTDCPSGERT
-1429 FNIEEDISEYRKGAT
+1429 FDITEDVSEYRKGAT
-1444 VTAVADETQ
+1444 VTVNADETQ

-1468 TVTVTITPV
+1468 TVTVTVIPV
-1477 EGKFLELLKVGE
+1477 SGKFVESFKVGDE
-1489 TAVRVNVNGETGVAT
+1489 QVRVNVNGETGVAT
-1504 YELLVTDAAMTVSA
+1504 YELLVTDAAMTVTA
-1518 TFVNAPAGEAEASV
+1518 TFTDTASSIESAV
-1532 SGAEMGNIPMEVNG
+1532 SYKKFG
-1546 KTLTFK
+1546 KT
-1552 PESGLDVLLTVKD
+1552 P
-1565 NKVKGKL
+1565 
-1572 VPGNYTASLEG
+1572 
-1583 CYDINVTVG
+1583 DING
-1592 EDGTFENLDDGFKFE
+1592 
-1607 KILFVTNGINEPTK
+1607 
-1621 NIFGEN
+1621 
-1627 NPVVWSADNT
+1627 A
-1637 HAASTGKIV
+1637 
-1646 SDKAGK
+1646 
-1652 IYEWSV
+1652 
-1658 EEYQDVALTVTLKS
+1658 TVTLTNDSYSYEIVVANGKIAS
-1672 GNGNQGLIMRFGGQQ
+1672 DSVIPGTYKVSYNGAFDKEIIIGAEKYVEAIDFEHDAVNTLTPWGKFDFSHLNDEISVIGFTNDCGEFVTKETHDTVAVSLIINKDMLTNNQGAVIRFVGNGMNDLVY
-1687 KDVRLRF
+1687 VRVENSKKVQFADDSL
-1694 EGTKAQWI
+1694 
-1702 GGGGGGWWWGSSC
+1702 WGSNKAEGVGWQDLIFFKRVVENEGKENEVVHEPC
-1715 INDRWDFGSGEDYAN
+1715 AKADEY
-1730 NMSAALLAKYNG
+1730 MAAIEAG
-1742 DGLKLTLARKGG
+1742 TLKLTLLRVGS
-1754 TVYAL
+1754 TVH
-1759 IDGKIYSAQS
+1759 
-1769 VSDFADKKVR
+1769 
-1779 LAVFVEGATSG
+1779 VFLGDDYIGSRTFNAKYENAKC
-1790 YNIPFVI
+1790 
-1797 EDTDE
+1797 E
-1802 VLARAGVAAGTD
+1802 AGVVGTD
-1814 LTGYMGTWTNEEGN
+1814 LP
-1828 LKVEGNRGYAEFNTS
+1828 KKA
-1843 GVKESA
+1843 ESA
-1849 KIHIAK
+1849 ALEDYNKIS
-1855 DNAGEQGLI
+1855 
-1864 YRFSDGKYIA
+1864 F
-1874 VRYQKYEKD
+1874 
-1883 SVEKYKIQY
+1883 KI
-1892 TMDTI
+1892 
-1897 LITDGSLKNW
+1897 
-1907 TDFNIEGE
+1907 E
-1915 DATAFVANGADLTF
+1915 DATEYQA
-1929 IRDGNTFYVM
+1929 
-1939 LNDKL
+1939 KL
-1944 LDKSTLDNKYSEM
+1944 
-1957 QGAMGVM
+1957 
-1964 IWNSNK
+1964 
-1970 VAFGYEHKT
+1970 
-1979 GDDVTVPAE
+1979 PAKD

>member
-64 QEGTR
+64 EEGTR

-151 GYQSYAVTVQV
+151 GYQPYTVTVQV

-238 GVVQGV
+238 GVIQGV
-244 ILKFEDGKSAILNI
+244 ILKFEDGKCAILNI

-368 IEVTQPDNAGCT
+368 IEVTQPDDAGCT

-463 ALAAGTKVSFSGI
+463 ALAAGTKVSLSGI

-515 LTEVVLEYDTFYAG
+515 PTEDVLEYDTFYAG

-534 SAGGGDGDNWDGYY
+534 SAGGGDKDNWDGYY

-588 TAKAGMTNDE
+588 TVKSDMTDN
-598 KNECP
+598 CP
-603 TIGLVFEGNKAVILR
+603 TVGLVFEGNKAVMLR
-618 IQMLESGGYKI
+618 IEKKSDGNYKV
-629 QWIGSRNWLETSIN
+629 QWIGSGYWLETAIN
-643 GNWDFGTGEEFYNPI
+643 GNWDFGEGEEFYNPI

-715 TQNIPFDITSS
+715 TQNIPFDISS
-726 VTAPSASVTDKTT
+726 GVAAPTASVTDKTT

-752 EVGTDVTVKVKPN
+752 EVGTDVTVKVEPN

-858 DEIIAGKWTVQIE
+858 DEIVAGKWTVQIE

-876 EIEVAKNAEYTT
+876 EIEVAKAVEYTT

-896 FKDLL
+896 FSVIVYDHNLHDFSNVNNPNSTIKVNGSGKQSFDVISRDKYDDVCVTINTQSKSAGVIQGILL
-901 GWGKF
+901 KFEDGNYAMLNIKTDQSLVQYRPGMWGMNSVFGSDKWVESAAGTVTQSDIDKF
-906 NFTNQNADTPK
+906 N
-917 FGITNDCAVI
+917 
-927 LTKDTYAGGVMA
+927 
-939 SIYLKGENM
+939 
-948 TAGEGGLVF
+948 GEGVVLKLVRTGGKMYTF
-957 RFVGEGMADNG
+957 VDGRFVHVATLPEGYEDD
-968 ETFTVVM
+968 
-975 QGTKKVQV
+975 KVQV
-983 SENNL
+983 GFFAFDVNANAEWAISVSETL
-988 WSKTTVAE
+988 
-996 GAKFNNLIYF
+996 
-1006 IECDDDNAH
+1006 
-1015 RYADEHSEEY
+1015 
-1025 LADYANGELKLSV
+1025 
-1038 LRKES
+1038 
-1043 TFYVFLNGRF
+1043 
-1053 VGKQTIAEKY
+1053 
-1063 KNAQCEVGFITA
+1063 
-1075 QLGNTTDWKYWNV
+1075 
-1088 DITDDATDFPALTA
+1088 PALTA
-1102 TVTNKTAQDA
+1102 TVTNETARDA
-1112 HGTVTGIP
+1112 HGAVTGIP
-1120 AEAVTLGDEVTVTV
+1120 AEAVTLGDEVTVTIAPEEGYIIG
-1134 TPDDRYKLAALTVN
+1134 TLKVN

-1161 TFTVKGATTVTATFE
+1161 TFAVNGNTTVVATFE
-1176 EIIYGTIEA
+1176 EIVVGSINAEVSGKRLGASDLNGLKVTLKNSLNEYTGTVSGGKLEIPDVISGTYTVSTEYTIAKTEIAVEANTEYTEAIDLTQRVFIHNLYGDKVADSEIDYTHVFDENGYVAVGENGGYIYEFIPEAYGNVVFSTVFKKSSTTQNIQAIGFIFGDYWNNEKLGAAVRIEENVGNGTAKFQWQGDWGGCAPGINFGATTGWQDFNDGFNPISSELKAKYAGEGITVTIVRNGTTLDTYLDGVLAHRAENVKKLTADMKVYPFIATQDATPNSKFYFSIDKLETAEAKITVTPTTGISVTTDKTSYSAGEEATITVSREEGYVLDKIQIGARCYDKLEFDENAVATIKVKVAGNVAVKTTASQVTMTKTSLESNVFGKKYGSTENLVIADGTAFKVFNNNFSYLGTVTDGKISIPSIVNGTYTVHVDDENYVDNTVTVGDTAYISDITLAYLIFTSAPASADLSEIYSGKVTATGNGGIELTTKESYTDCTVEAVFDVPDYNSRRYSVALVFDDGKDFRVDLAVQDNGSNMLQETNWNSMMLNWAWVNFPAGYKIDGKDKTGNSYTEA
-1185 EITGKK
+1185 EIRSEFIAKGLTYK
-1191 LGVTDN
+1191 L
-1197 AIAAGTEVTLTAAGF
+1197 
-1212 DPIKVTAVDKE
+1212 
-1223 GVITLSKELPAATWT
+1223 
-1238 VKVEG
+1238 
-1243 YFTTDIIVKAT
+1243 
-1254 ADGEYNTAIA
+1254 
-1264 LEYDLLE
+1264 
-1271 NLTLSWG
+1271 
-1278 WGDKADLSKQ
+1278 
-1288 NDGKIQQLSGTTQWV
+1288 
-1303 SSKDSYNTVAI
+1303 
-1314 SASLLKDGGRQGVF
+1314 
-1328 IRFGDKY
+1328 
-1335 AMIQKENN
+1335 
-1343 DKISWNGE
+1343 
-1351 GNLWGNGTN
+1351 
-1360 ILRETWTEYVKPL
+1360 
-1373 DMDNNEYV
+1373 
-1381 VTLVRE
+1381 
-1387 ANRIFV
+1387 
-1393 FVNGDYYDTK
+1393 
-1403 TLADEYADVKCNVG
+1403 
-1417 IYCTNCPSGERT
+1417 ERT
-1429 FNIEEDISEYRKGAT
+1429 
-1444 VTAVADETQ
+1444 
-1453 GSVEIENAGNIKVGD
+1453 GSTIKLY
-1468 TVTVTITPV
+1468 I
-1477 EGKFLELLKVGE
+1477 
-1489 TAVRVNVNGETGVAT
+1489 NGVLMKT
-1504 YELLVTDAAMTVSA
+1504 YEL
-1518 TFVNAPAGEAEASV
+1518 
-1532 SGAEMGNIPMEVNG
+1532 
-1546 KTLTFK
+1546 
-1552 PESGLDVLLTVKD
+1552 
-1565 NKVKGKL
+1565 
-1572 VPGNYTASLEG
+1572 
-1583 CYDINVTVG
+1583 
-1592 EDGTFENLDDGFKFE
+1592 
-1607 KILFVTNGINEPTK
+1607 
-1621 NIFGEN
+1621 
-1627 NPVVWSADNT
+1627 
-1637 HAASTGKIV
+1637 TG
-1646 SDKAGK
+1646 
-1652 IYEWSV
+1652 
-1658 EEYQDVALTVTLKS
+1658 
-1672 GNGNQGLIMRFGGQQ
+1672 
-1687 KDVRLRF
+1687 
-1694 EGTKAQWI
+1694 
-1702 GGGGGGWWWGSSC
+1702 
-1715 INDRWDFGSGEDYAN
+1715 DYAN
-1730 NMSAALLAKYNG
+1730 K
-1742 DGLKLTLARKGG
+1742 
-1754 TVYAL
+1754 
-1759 IDGKIYSAQS
+1759 SAQIRFIQDS
-1769 VSDFADKKVR
+1769 
-1779 LAVFVEGATSG
+1779 
-1790 YNIPFVI
+1790 N
-1797 EDTDE
+1797 
-1802 VLARAGVAAGTD
+1802 GTD
-1814 LTGYMGTWTNEEGN
+1814 GTKGFTFAINVPEATN
-1828 LKVEGNRGYAEFNTS
+1828 
-1843 GVKESA
+1843 
-1849 KIHIAK
+1849 
-1855 DNAGEQGLI
+1855 
-1864 YRFSDGKYIA
+1864 
-1874 VRYQKYEKD
+1874 
-1883 SVEKYKIQY
+1883 
-1892 TMDTI
+1892 
-1897 LITDGSLKNW
+1897 
-1907 TDFNIEGE
+1907 
-1915 DATAFVANGADLTF
+1915 
-1929 IRDGNTFYVM
+1929 
-1939 LNDKL
+1939 
-1944 LDKSTLDNKYSEM
+1944 
-1957 QGAMGVM
+1957 
-1964 IWNSNK
+1964 
-1970 VAFGYEHKT
+1970 
-1979 GDDVTVPAE
+1979 

>member
-64 QEGTR
+64 EEGTR

-151 GYQSYAVTVQV
+151 GYQPYTVTVQV

-238 GVVQGV
+238 GVIQGV
-244 ILKFEDGKSAILNI
+244 ILKFEDGKCAILNI

-385 EKQKYAFGEEVELTV
+385 EKEKYAFGEEVELTV

-463 ALAAGTKVSFSGI
+463 ALAEGTKVSLSGI

-588 TAKAGMTNDE
+588 TVKSDMTDN
-598 KNECP
+598 CP
-603 TIGLVFEGNKAVILR
+603 TVGLVFEGNKAVMLR
-618 IQMLESGGYKI
+618 IEKKSDGNYKV
-629 QWIGSRNWLETSIN
+629 QWIGSGYWLETAIN

-726 VTAPSASVTDKTT
+726 VAAPTASVTDKTT

-752 EVGTDVTVKVKPN
+752 EVGTDVTVKVEPN

-858 DEIIAGKWTVQIE
+858 DEIVAGKWTVKIE

-876 EIEVAKNAEYTT
+876 EIEVAKAVEYTT

-896 FKDLL
+896 FSVIVYDHNLHDFSNVNNPNSTIKVNGSGNQSFNVISRDKYDDVYVTINTQSKNAGVVQGILL
-901 GWGKF
+901 KFEDGKY
-906 NFTNQNADTPK
+906 A
-917 FGITNDCAVI
+917 I
-927 LTKDTYAGGVMA
+927 LNIKTDQSLVQYR
-939 SIYLKGENM
+939 GE
-948 TAGEGGLVF
+948 
-957 RFVGEGMADNG
+957 DNG
-968 ETFTVVM
+968 TWGQLHSIFGDGKWVESAPGTVTQSDKDKFDGDGVVLSLARKGGKMYTFV
-975 QGTKKVQV
+975 
-983 SENNL
+983 
-988 WSKTTVAE
+988 
-996 GAKFNNLIYF
+996 
-1006 IECDDDNAH
+1006 D
-1015 RYADEHSEEY
+1015 
-1025 LADYANGELKLSV
+1025 
-1038 LRKES
+1038 
-1043 TFYVFLNGRF
+1043 GRF
-1053 VGKQTIAEKY
+1053 VHVATLPEGYEDDEVQ
-1063 KNAQCEVGFITA
+1063 VGFFA
-1075 QLGNTTDWKYWNV
+1075 V
-1088 DITDDATDFPALTA
+1088 DVKANAEWAISVSETLPALTA

-1134 TPDDRYKLAALTVN
+1134 NPDSGYKLTALKVN
-1148 GVDVTSQISGKDY
+1148 DVDVTSQISGKEY
-1161 TFTVKGATTVTATFE
+1161 TFAVNGNTTVVATFE
-1176 EIIYGTIEA
+1176 EITVGSIAA

-1191 LGVTDN
+1191 LGVTGN
-1197 AIAAGTEVTLTAAGF
+1197 AITAGTKVTLTAAGL
-1212 DPIKVTAVDKE
+1212 DTVETQTVEKDGTIALSVAE
-1223 GVITLSKELPAATWT
+1223 ITAATWT
-1238 VKVEG
+1238 VTVEG
-1243 YFTTDIIVKAT
+1243 YFTTELTVVR
-1254 ADGEYNTAIA
+1254 NTAYTTVIA

-1288 NDGKIQQLSGTTQWV
+1288 NDGKIQQLSGKTQWV

-1314 SASLLKDGGRQGVF
+1314 SASLLKGGGRQGVF

-1417 IYCTNCPSGERT
+1417 IYCTDCPSGERT
-1429 FNIEEDISEYRKGAT
+1429 FDITEDVSEYRKAAT
-1444 VTAVADETQ
+1444 VTAVAYETQ

-1468 TVTVTITPV
+1468 TVTVTVTPV
-1477 EGKFLELLKVGE
+1477 EGKFLELLKIGE

-1504 YELLVTDAAMTVSA
+1504 YELLVTDTAMTVTA
-1518 TFVNAPAGEAEASV
+1518 TFTDTASSIESNV
-1532 SGAEMGNIPMEVNG
+1532 FGKKYGSTENLVIADGTAFKVFNNNFSYLGTVTDGKISIPSIVNG
-1546 KTLTFK
+1546 TY
-1552 PESGLDVLLTVKD
+1552 TVHVEDENYVD
-1565 NKVKGKL
+1565 N
-1572 VPGNYTASLEG
+1572 T
-1583 CYDINVTVG
+1583 VTVG
-1592 EDGTFENLDDGFKFE
+1592 DTAYTSDITLAYLIFTSAPASADLSEIDSGKVTATGNGGIELTTKESYTDCTVEAVFDVPDYNSRRYSVALVFDDGKDFRVDLAVQDNGSNMLQETNWNSMMLNWAWVNFPAGY
-1607 KILFVTNGINEPTK
+1607 KIDGKDKTGNSYTEAEIRSEFIAKGLTYKLERTGSTIKLYINGVLMKTYEL
-1621 NIFGEN
+1621 
-1627 NPVVWSADNT
+1627 
-1637 HAASTGKIV
+1637 TG
-1646 SDKAGK
+1646 
-1652 IYEWSV
+1652 
-1658 EEYQDVALTVTLKS
+1658 
-1672 GNGNQGLIMRFGGQQ
+1672 
-1687 KDVRLRF
+1687 
-1694 EGTKAQWI
+1694 
-1702 GGGGGGWWWGSSC
+1702 
-1715 INDRWDFGSGEDYAN
+1715 DYAN
-1730 NMSAALLAKYNG
+1730 K
-1742 DGLKLTLARKGG
+1742 
-1754 TVYAL
+1754 
-1759 IDGKIYSAQS
+1759 SAQIRFIQDS
-1769 VSDFADKKVR
+1769 
-1779 LAVFVEGATSG
+1779 
-1790 YNIPFVI
+1790 N
-1797 EDTDE
+1797 
-1802 VLARAGVAAGTD
+1802 GTD
-1814 LTGYMGTWTNEEGN
+1814 GTKGFTFAINVPEATN
-1828 LKVEGNRGYAEFNTS
+1828 
-1843 GVKESA
+1843 
-1849 KIHIAK
+1849 
-1855 DNAGEQGLI
+1855 
-1864 YRFSDGKYIA
+1864 
-1874 VRYQKYEKD
+1874 
-1883 SVEKYKIQY
+1883 
-1892 TMDTI
+1892 
-1897 LITDGSLKNW
+1897 
-1907 TDFNIEGE
+1907 
-1915 DATAFVANGADLTF
+1915 
-1929 IRDGNTFYVM
+1929 
-1939 LNDKL
+1939 
-1944 LDKSTLDNKYSEM
+1944 
-1957 QGAMGVM
+1957 
-1964 IWNSNK
+1964 
-1970 VAFGYEHKT
+1970 
-1979 GDDVTVPAE
+1979 